1 MNDLMIS
8 LNLSTR
14 CKVIRG
20 IDTMLSIFMSEEE
33 IRTSIRMLFK
43 YHVSYDNIKD
53 LKAIFWRNNYDSWC
67 SPLSD
72 DTK

>member
-1 MNDLMIS
+1 MIS
-8 LNLSTR
+8 LNLSKR
-14 CKVIRG
+14 FKILRV
-20 IDTMLSIFMSEEE
+20 IDTGLSVFMSEEE
-33 IRTSIRMLFK
+33 IRTSIRILFK